1 MAVDEPRR
9 ELHRWLEEV
18 LGTDEARTLM
28 DELSRTRRGV
38 EDLRTELRLLEE
50 RVGSRFDLLEER
62 MDRKL
67 SDLRA
72 DLLGQVNEQT
82 KTLFRTFL
90 VTNSAMVLA
99 VPRWR
104 SARPASPEKPTWRR
118 RRSGSPV
125 RPRPGAPAP

>member
-1 MAVDEPRR
+1 MAMDEPRR
-9 ELHRWLEEV
+9 ELHRRLDEV

-28 DELSRTRRGV
+28 DELGRTRRGV

-99 VPRWR
+99 VATLAFGT
-104 SARPASPEKPTWRR
+104 ARLT
-118 RRSGSPV
+118 
-125 RPRPGAPAP
+125 

>member
-1 MAVDEPRR
+1 MDEPRR
-9 ELHRWLEEV
+9 ELHRRLEEV

-99 VPRWR
+99 VATLAFGT
-104 SARPASPEKPTWRR
+104 ARLA
-118 RRSGSPV
+118 
-125 RPRPGAPAP
+125 

>member
-9 ELHRWLEEV
+9 ELHRRLEEV

-99 VPRWR
+99 VATLAFGA
-104 SARPASPEKPTWRR
+104 ARLA
-118 RRSGSPV
+118 
-125 RPRPGAPAP
+125 

>member
-1 MAVDEPRR
+1 M
-9 ELHRWLEEV
+9 
-18 LGTDEARTLM
+18 
-28 DELSRTRRGV
+28 

-99 VPRWR
+99 VATLAFGT
-104 SARPASPEKPTWRR
+104 ARLA
-118 RRSGSPV
+118 
-125 RPRPGAPAP
+125 